1 MRYPEGHKAQ
11 VRAGIVKKAARAL
24 RRDGLTGVSIPALM
38 KKAGLTH
45 GGFYSHF
52 GSRDELVAEAV
63 RTAADETGAAVLS
76 KEAGDLQATLA
87 SYLSMDHAQHPER
100 GCVLAALGTE
110 GRRQAAPVRRA
121 FAYAARGFIDLIA
134 QKLEPGAPADEAL
147 RLSSQLVGAVVLA
160 RLVDDPDL
168 AARVLEA
175 ARRTGPPTEVS
186 AQR

>member
-11 VRAGIVKKAARAL
+11 VRAGIVQKAARAL
-24 RRDGLTGVSIPALM
+24 RREGLSGVSIPALM

-52 GSRDELVAEAV
+52 ASRDELVAEAV
-63 RTAADETGAAVLS
+63 RASADETGAAVLS
-76 KEAGDLQATLA
+76 KEAGDLQDTLA
-87 SYLSMDHAQHPER
+87 AYLSMDHVQHPER

-110 GRRQAAPVRRA
+110 GRRQSAPVRRA
-121 FAYAARGFIDLIA
+121 FAYAARGFIELIA
-134 QKLEPGAPADEAL
+134 QKVPPGAPDDEAL
-147 RLSSQLVGAVVLA
+147 RLSAQLVGAVVLA

-175 ARRTGPPTEVS
+175 AGRTDPRAEAG
-186 AQR
+186 A